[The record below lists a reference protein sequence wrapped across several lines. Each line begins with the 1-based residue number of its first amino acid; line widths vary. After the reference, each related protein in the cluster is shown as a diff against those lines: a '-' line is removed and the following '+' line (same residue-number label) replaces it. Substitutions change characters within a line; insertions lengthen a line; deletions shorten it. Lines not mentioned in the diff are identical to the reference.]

1 MLSAALPHLAAWTH
15 HLRDA
20 ALPVLPGTAEE
31 LALLRQVEDAHGN
44 VDARMVAEA
53 IGGDPLMTL
62 KVLGHVAR
70 HRPSALVTDAETVRA
85 AVMVMGIGPFFHH
98 LGEPVTIDQHLA
110 DHPDALAGLMRVLDR
125 SRRAARFAL
134 GFAVHRMDNDADVV
148 HEAALLHD
156 FAEML
161 LWCHAP
167 TLAVEIERRL
177 LADPALRSAQAQRD
191 VLNIELADLE
201 QALMRAWRLPEL
213 LIRITDDHAQGQ
225 AAEHPQVRMV
235 RLAVRLARHTQH
247 GWDNAA
253 LPDDV
258 AEIAQVLTLSVDATQ
273 RLLERLEQD
282 D

>member
-15 HLRDA
+15 RLRDA

-31 LALLRQVEDAHGN
+31 LALLRQVEDVHGS

-53 IGGDPLMTL
+53 IGSDPLMTL
-62 KVLGHVAR
+62 KVLSHVAR
-70 HRPSALVTDAETVRA
+70 HRPSALVTDAETVKA

-110 DHPDALAGLMRVLDR
+110 DHPDALAGLTRVLDR

-167 TLAVEIERRL
+167 RLAVEIEQRL

-213 LIRITDDHAQGQ
+213 LIRITDNRAQGQ

-235 RLAVRLARHTQH
+235 RLAVQLARHTQH

-273 RLLERLEQD
+273 RLLERLERD

>member
-15 HLRDA
+15 RLRDA

-31 LALLRQVEDAHGN
+31 LALLRQVEDVHGS

-53 IGGDPLMTL
+53 IGSDPLMTL
-62 KVLGHVAR
+62 KVLSHVAR
-70 HRPSALVTDAETVRA
+70 HRPSALVTDAETVKA

-110 DHPDALAGLMRVLDR
+110 DHPDALAGLTRVLDR

-167 TLAVEIERRL
+167 RLAVEIEQRL

-213 LIRITDDHAQGQ
+213 LIRITDNRAQGQ

-235 RLAVRLARHTQH
+235 RLAVQLARHTQH
-247 GWDNAA
+247 GWDDAA

-273 RLLERLEQD
+273 RLLERLERD